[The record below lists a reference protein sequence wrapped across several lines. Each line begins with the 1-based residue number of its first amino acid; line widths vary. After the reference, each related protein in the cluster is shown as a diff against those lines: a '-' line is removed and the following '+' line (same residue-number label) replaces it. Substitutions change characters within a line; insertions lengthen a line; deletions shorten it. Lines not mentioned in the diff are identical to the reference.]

1 MTAARRRGRA
11 MEVADAWT
19 AAVALALNAPLVT
32 HNPTDYAIVEG
43 LMIVTATAAP

>member
-1 MTAARRRGRA
+1 
-11 MEVADAWT
+11 MEIADAWT

-43 LMIVTATAAP
+43 LMLVTATAAP